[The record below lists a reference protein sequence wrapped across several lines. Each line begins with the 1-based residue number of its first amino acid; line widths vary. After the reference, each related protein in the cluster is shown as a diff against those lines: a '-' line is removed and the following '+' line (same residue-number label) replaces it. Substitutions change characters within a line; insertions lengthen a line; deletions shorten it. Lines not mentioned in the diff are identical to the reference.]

1 LKKRR
6 LCCPAGIPAQTRSEK
21 CMPLKNTCLI
31 KEVWIKLVD
40 NYRYK
45 WLMGENPTKGIIC
58 MMALNQVEW

>member
-1 LKKRR
+1 
-6 LCCPAGIPAQTRSEK
+6 
-21 CMPLKNTCLI
+21 MPLKNTCLI

-58 MMALNQVEW
+58 MMALNQVEWRDMLYKKMLVTLDDIRRIMMI